1 MNITSLLCVCV
12 FLNGNS
18 YRTSPDKQEIER
30 KARKQFKGLFDKRP
44 GEIAEVGA
52 IDKEEDEVLGENRE
66 SGDSKDL
73 DGDNEEDHVAAD
85 APPPR
90 KSFFSHLWPTGRRIF
105 RAIGVERCS
114 IL

>member
-1 MNITSLLCVCV
+1 MNITSFVCVCV
-12 FLNGNS
+12 FLNRNS

-90 KSFFSHLWPTGRRIF
+90 KSFFSHLWPAGRRIF